1 MDDTVEKIPKACEPC
16 RKKKVRCDGKQPCQR
31 CQRRPAECSYRQRA
45 RIRKSTRQAPSAS
58 LHQTRSAAE
67 SQVNRQASDPIE
79 DPQKPQEHAD
89 RAGNQ
94 VYQSVAA
101 THGNEADSVESSR
114 LFYGPSS
121 QFAFLQQLHREIL
134 SCSSQ
139 HHPGDREVQ
148 EGGPGLALFVQDT
161 IFFGIAKRTNAN
173 SLSSHTSLISSL
185 PVQQAV
191 EFLAGFKAATSP
203 VVPLFTDQELDDLL
217 DHFYSDGSD
226 SSLSPQRRA
235 VTLAI
240 LAIGALTT
248 THTDT
253 AELLFIKAKQEAA
266 ICDDVVSLSMIQF
279 SVLLAEY
286 QTNMGRPNSAYLN
299 LGVACRMALAMGLH
313 KESDTSLVPA
323 DILQKRRMTLWCL
336 YFHESW
342 QALAL
347 GRESALKMSDI
358 SASSPK
364 DQPVLVGLCKLAQIS
379 EDGAKLIY
387 GQRYESLGQLYVVAE
402 RIGTRLRE
410 FAEQYGIGSAG
421 FANRHKTR
429 GSVASLQLHNVFYH
443 VILLTYRPFLIAES
457 ALKPSSDHR
466 EPDTMWLRQACR
478 YATDAAQDAI
488 VYATSSYRKDD
499 ACKTGRYNAFFL
511 DATCVVLLYDMLRH
525 PAKQTYNVEY
535 IHMALHCLSTM
546 VQDEPVTVSKRTI
559 ERGLRLVEDTIS
571 YMNRTANNTPNHPAE
586 FSSVVSSSTTALDA
600 LSDIVQQ
607 PSPHLN
613 FPFPSLNT
621 GSSHPAQQFIH
632 FSDLPSLQGQGHFGN
647 AAHLEGA
654 AAAYADP
661 MSYFQNDVVT
671 TDLFNFFPM
680 DLMSPYNTSSLEGTD
695 NHNT

>member
-1 MDDTVEKIPKACEPC
+1 MDDAVEKIPKACEPC

-67 SQVNRQASDPIE
+67 SQVERQASDPVH
-79 DPQKPQEHAD
+79 DPQKPQGHAD

-161 IFFGIAKRTNAN
+161 IFFGIAKRRNAN
-173 SLSSHTSLISSL
+173 SLPSHTSLISSL

-266 ICDDVVSLSMIQF
+266 ICDDVVSLSMIQL

-358 SASSPK
+358 SASFPK

-387 GQRYESLGQLYVVAE
+387 AQRYESLGQLYVVAE

-410 FAEQYGIGSAG
+410 FAEQHEDPWLR
-421 FANRHKTR
+421 FNCTMPE
-429 GSVASLQLHNVFYH
+429 VFYH

-499 ACKTGRYNAFFL
+499 ACK
-511 DATCVVLLYDMLRH
+511 
-525 PAKQTYNVEY
+525 
-535 IHMALHCLSTM
+535 
-546 VQDEPVTVSKRTI
+546 DEPVTVSRRSI

-571 YMNRTANNTPNHPAE
+571 YMNRTAKDTANHPAE
-586 FSSVVSSSTTALDA
+586 FTSVASSSTTAVDA

-621 GSSHPAQQFIH
+621 GSSHPVQQFIH
-632 FSDLPSLQGQGHFGN
+632 FSDLPGLQGQGHFGD
-647 AAHLEGA
+647 AANLEGA
-654 AAAYADP
+654 AAAYANP

-680 DLMSPYNTSSLEGTD
+680 DLMSPYNTSSLEGAD